1 MSLQQV
7 LQQGWQLHQARRLD
21 QAEAL
26 YRQVLTVAPQM
37 PEAWCYLGIVLYD
50 QGRFAESVEAYRRA
64 VELRPQFPVAW
75 SNMGNSLSAMQRYE
89 EAESS
94 IRRALAQDAQYATAW
109 LNLGAVL
116 LKQGRLS
123 EAVEALERAAA
134 LAPAS
139 EAVHRNLAAALVRTG
154 RIEEG
159 LQHNEEAVRLAPR
172 SAEARRNRAIL
183 RLLMG
188 EWQQG
193 WQEYEWRWLCPEQKL
208 PARPEPL
215 YNGEPLEG
223 KQLLLIA
230 EQGLGDT
237 IQFIRY
243 AELAQQRGARVAA
256 EVQPE
261 LVPLLS
267 DYKAIQWLLPRGG
280 PTLTCDYF
288 LPLLSAPR
296 VFGTRVDQ
304 VPNRVPYL
312 HARPERIEKWRR
324 RLPPAALRVGLVWQG
339 SRAHPSDRDRSMPL
353 ELLARLARPGRL
365 LVSLQ
370 KGPGVE
376 QLAHLGQ
383 PETVLDLSQ
392 ELDRDAPFLD
402 TAALLTLLD
411 VTVCV
416 DTSVAHLAGALA
428 VPVWV
433 ALPYIPD
440 WRWLLHR
447 SDTPWYPTMRLF
459 RQPKPGDWQSVVAQL
474 DEALSREEYR
484 TRQGGE

>member
-1 MSLQQV
+1 
-7 LQQGWQLHQARRLD
+7 
-21 QAEAL
+21 
-26 YRQVLTVAPQM
+26 
-37 PEAWCYLGIVLYD
+37 
-50 QGRFAESVEAYRRA
+50 
-64 VELRPQFPVAW
+64 
-75 SNMGNSLSAMQRYE
+75 
-89 EAESS
+89 
-94 IRRALAQDAQYATAW
+94 
-109 LNLGAVL
+109 
-116 LKQGRLS
+116 
-123 EAVEALERAAA
+123 
-134 LAPAS
+134 
-139 EAVHRNLAAALVRTG
+139 
-154 RIEEG
+154 
-159 LQHNEEAVRLAPR
+159 
-172 SAEARRNRAIL
+172 
-183 RLLMG
+183 
-188 EWQQG
+188 
-193 WQEYEWRWLCPEQKL
+193 
-208 PARPEPL
+208 
-215 YNGEPLEG
+215 
-223 KQLLLIA
+223 
-230 EQGLGDT
+230 
-237 IQFIRY
+237 
-243 AELAQQRGARVAA
+243 
-256 EVQPE
+256 
-261 LVPLLS
+261 
-267 DYKAIQWLLPRGG
+267 
-280 PTLTCDYF
+280 
-288 LPLLSAPR
+288 
-296 VFGTRVDQ
+296 
-304 VPNRVPYL
+304 
-312 HARPERIEKWRR
+312 
-324 RLPPAALRVGLVWQG
+324 
-339 SRAHPSDRDRSMPL
+339 MPL